1 MIAAYIANIVPGGL
15 EADVDHL
22 WTNLL
27 AYYFPVPEKYGV
39 EREAYI
45 RSRSMTKAN
54 VSVSTITNG
63 SMYKVIMVENKR
75 ASTSRA
81 GTPPPS
87 SWAHAENQ
95 LLGYMLSRRQNQMT
109 PLASLFGIVGIGR
122 FVKFFKLR
130 RGKTQLE
137 DDYSGSILHL
147 ETDHLAIEQQI
158 LLMKNYIARR
168 R

>member
-1 MIAAYIANIVPGGL
+1 
-15 EADVDHL
+15 
-22 WTNLL
+22 
-27 AYYFPVPEKYGV
+27 
-39 EREAYI
+39 
-45 RSRSMTKAN
+45 
-54 VSVSTITNG
+54 
-63 SMYKVIMVENKR
+63 
-75 ASTSRA
+75 
-81 GTPPPS
+81 
-87 SWAHAENQ
+87 
-95 LLGYMLSRRQNQMT
+95 MLSRRQNQMT

-137 DDYSGSILHL
+137 NDYSGSILHL